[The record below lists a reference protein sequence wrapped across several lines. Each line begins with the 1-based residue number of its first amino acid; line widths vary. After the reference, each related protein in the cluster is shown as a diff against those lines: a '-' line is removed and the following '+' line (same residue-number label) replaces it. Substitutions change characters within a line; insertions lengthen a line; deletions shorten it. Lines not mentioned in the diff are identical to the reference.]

1 MIVMKKLISLILVL
15 LCLCSLAACAK
26 DQPKVWEWAQTI
38 NRKEISSSEI
48 WSTDDENIPLDEA
61 QIIELVTLLN
71 NLTKH
76 SFTEN
81 KKLVGITPLV
91 GIKMQIDAESYHI
104 NYAPSPNGKHGMLEI
119 SYGEKLWWIDDA
131 ALLEYFMTVIDG
143 KQVS

>member
-1 MIVMKKLISLILVL
+1 MIIMKKLISLILVL

-26 DQPKVWEWAQTI
+26 DQPKVWGWAQNL
-38 NRKEISSSEI
+38 NRENVSSVEI
-48 WSTDDENIPLDEA
+48 WSTDDENIPLDET
-61 QIIELVTLLN
+61 QILELVTLLN
-71 NLTKH
+71 HLSKGN
-76 SFTEN
+76 FTEN

-91 GIKMQIDAESYHI
+91 GIKMQIDAEIYHI

-131 ALLEYFMTVIDG
+131 ALLDYFMTVIDG